1 VASVLVAHATKFGS
15 TREVA
20 ERVAARLRD
29 HGLDVEESPAR
40 WVKKLE
46 GYDAVVF
53 GGALYMFRL
62 TRQGRR
68 FFARHHGRL
77 SRMPVAVFGMGPLED
92 LEEHYVHARQHLDKT
107 LARFPEISPVA
118 VAIFG
123 GVLNPEKLRFPYSNP
138 GMKAMPPVDLRDW
151 QAIEDWADSLPQE
164 LGLE

>member
-1 VASVLVAHATKFGS
+1 MASVLVAHATKFGS

-20 ERVAARLRD
+20 ERIAARLRD

-40 WVKKLE
+40 WVRTL
-46 GYDAVVF
+46 DDHNAVVF

-62 TRQGRR
+62 IRPGRR
-68 FFARHHGRL
+68 FFSRHHARL

-92 LEEHYVHARQHLDKT
+92 LEEHYVHARRHLDKT
-107 LARFPEISPVA
+107 LAKYQQVSPVA
-118 VAIFG
+118 VEIFG

-151 QAIEDWADSLPQE
+151 KVIDAWADSLPQK
-164 LGLE
+164 LGLK